1 MDYKCIASNPQFIVN
16 GFVHR
21 FITKALDG
29 NFDSDRE
36 DDVSKC
42 STQNTSEDFEPASD
56 TENVLDTGIMV
67 VEGDYKDVE
76 IEDITV
82 QSTDHHEDLNLKILL
97 KSQFSLKTVI
107 CLISGIKGL
116 WYTQVITVLILI
128 PACYNI
134 YNPTV
139 IMTL

>member
-1 MDYKCIASNPQFIVN
+1 MEHKYIASNLQFIVN

-42 STQNTSEDFEPASD
+42 STQNTSEDFESASD

-82 QSTDHHEDLNLKILL
+82 QSTDHHVKI
-97 KSQFSLKTVI
+97 
-107 CLISGIKGL
+107 
-116 WYTQVITVLILI
+116 
-128 PACYNI
+128 
-134 YNPTV
+134 
-139 IMTL
+139 